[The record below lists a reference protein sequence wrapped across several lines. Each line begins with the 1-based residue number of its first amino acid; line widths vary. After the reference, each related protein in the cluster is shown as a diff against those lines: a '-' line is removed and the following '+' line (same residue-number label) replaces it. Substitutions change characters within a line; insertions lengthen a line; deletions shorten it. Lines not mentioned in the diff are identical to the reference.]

1 MFNVNG
7 TTSTVPI
14 KTHPCTAEEL
24 GLEDL
29 QIEPPV
35 SSSELPTWPEIAQMH
50 MEKERLWNEGARL
63 QQLNKLEEFSQ
74 DKVDQMFE
82 EAERVRTKA
91 NQFLKEM
98 KVPSLVEIDQIKA
111 EEVRLRTIATQW

>member
-1 MFNVNG
+1 
-7 TTSTVPI
+7 
-14 KTHPCTAEEL
+14 
-24 GLEDL
+24 
-29 QIEPPV
+29 
-35 SSSELPTWPEIAQMH
+35 MH

-111 EEVRLRTIATQW
+111 EEVRLRTIAIQW

>member
-1 MFNVNG
+1 
-7 TTSTVPI
+7 
-14 KTHPCTAEEL
+14 
-24 GLEDL
+24 
-29 QIEPPV
+29 
-35 SSSELPTWPEIAQMH
+35 MH